1 MTLPVRNIE
10 GALVGTM
17 VGDSLG
23 FAVDGSDPGPLH
35 HRYPTPE
42 SIRQSEPGRYG
53 AATEMTIATAESLV
67 AHPDFDAADM
77 ASRLAAEATEARG
90 YGAGTEAAIA
100 RLRAG
105 AAWSEAAAGRA
116 GRACFGNGAA
126 VRMAPVGVRYY
137 DDVDRLRW
145 VAEEAAAI
153 THSHALACEGAVL
166 QAMAVAVAASARGK
180 EVSGESFLLAVG
192 RETHV
197 REFRTRYEI
206 AASLL
211 ARESDW
217 KRIADR
223 LGNAQTALGSV
234 VTAAYCFAR
243 SPASFEDT
251 VTYAVYLAG
260 NTAAI
265 AAMAGAISGAH
276 LGIGAIPPRWTQH
289 LERGA
294 VTVERMRTAA
304 HRMAG
309 EKKGTDP
316 FFQ

>member
-1 MTLPVRNIE
+1 MALPVSNIE
-10 GALVGTM
+10 GALVGTV

-23 FAVDGSDPGPLH
+23 FAEDGFDAAPIH
-35 HRYPTPE
+35 HRFPTPD
-42 SIRQSEPGRYG
+42 SIKRSAPGRYG
-53 AATEMTIATAESLV
+53 AATEMTIATAESLA
-67 AHPDFDAADM
+67 AHPNFDPDDM
-77 ASRLAAEATEARG
+77 AARLAAEATKARG
-90 YGAGTEAAIA
+90 YGTGTEAAIT
-100 RLRAG
+100 RLREG
-105 AAWSEAAAGRA
+105 ARWSEAAAGRA

-126 VRMAPVGVRYY
+126 VRMAPVGVRFY

-153 THSHALACEGAVL
+153 THSHSLGCEGAVL
-166 QAMAVAVAASARGK
+166 QAMAVAVAASAAGK

-217 KRIADR
+217 QRIVDR
-223 LGNAQTALGSV
+223 IGNAQTALGSV

-243 SPASFEDT
+243 TPASFEDT

-276 LGIGAIPPRWTQH
+276 LGIGAIPRRWTEH

-294 VTVERMRTAA
+294 VTIERLRNVA
-304 HRMAG
+304 HKMA
-309 EKKGTDP
+309 
-316 FFQ
+316 

>member
-1 MTLPVRNIE
+1 MTLPVCNLE

-17 VGDSLG
+17 VGESLG
-23 FAVDGSDPGPLH
+23 FAVDGWDPGPLH
-35 HRYPTPE
+35 HRFPSPD
-42 SIRQSEPGRYG
+42 SIRQCEPGRYG
-53 AATEMTIATAESLV
+53 AATEMMIATAESLL

-77 ASRLAAEATEARG
+77 AERLAAEATDARG
-90 YGAGTEAAIA
+90 YGPGTESAIA

-105 AAWSEAAAGRA
+105 VPWFDAAAGRA

-126 VRMAPVGVRYY
+126 VRMAPLGALYY
-137 DDVDRLRW
+137 DDLDRLRW

-166 QAMAVAVAASARGK
+166 QATAVAVAASARGK
-180 EVSGESFLLAVG
+180 DVSGESFLLAIG
-192 RETHV
+192 RETHM
-197 REFRTRYEI
+197 REFRKRYEI

-211 ARESDW
+211 ARESPW

-243 SPASFEDT
+243 SPASFEET

-276 LGIGAIPPRWTQH
+276 LGIDAIPKRWTER
-289 LERGA
+289 LEHGRVTIERIRIAARKMGSGPFSRSGKGA
-294 VTVERMRTAA
+294 
-304 HRMAG
+304 
-309 EKKGTDP
+309 
-316 FFQ
+316 

>member
-17 VGDSLG
+17 VGDSIG
-23 FAVDGSDPGPLH
+23 FAVDGTDPGPLH
-35 HRYPTPE
+35 HRFPAPD

-77 ASRLAAEATEARG
+77 AARIAAEATNARG
-90 YGAGTEAAIA
+90 YGAGTEGAIE

-105 AAWSEAAAGRA
+105 VPWSEAAAGRA

-126 VRMAPVGVRYY
+126 VRMAPVGAKFY

-153 THSHALACEGAVL
+153 THSHALACEGAAL
-166 QAMAVAVAASARGK
+166 QAIAVAVAASARDK
-180 EVSGESFLLAVG
+180 EVSGESFLLAIG

-211 ARESDW
+211 ARESEW

-243 SPASFEDT
+243 SPKSFEET
-251 VTYAVYLAG
+251 VAYAVYLAG

-265 AAMAGAISGAH
+265 ASMAGAISGAH
-276 LGIGAIPPRWTQH
+276 LGIGGIPTRWTQH
-289 LERGA
+289 LERGP
-294 VTVERMRTAA
+294 VTVERMRLAA
-304 HRMAG
+304 QKMG
-309 EKKGTDP
+309 SGP
-316 FFQ
+316 FFP

>member
-1 MTLPVRNIE
+1 MTLPVHNIE

-23 FAVDGSDPGPLH
+23 FALDGTDPAPLH
-35 HRYPTPE
+35 HRFPTPD

-53 AATEMTIATAESLV
+53 AATEMTIATAESLI

-77 ASRLAAEATEARG
+77 AARIAAEATDARG
-90 YGAGTEAAIA
+90 YGAGTDGAIA

-105 AAWSEAAAGRA
+105 IPWSEAAAGRA

-126 VRMAPVGVRYY
+126 VRMAPVGARFY

-145 VAEEAAAI
+145 VAEESAAI
-153 THSHALACEGAVL
+153 THSHALACEGAAL
-166 QAMAVAVAASARGK
+166 QAIAVAVAASARGK

-211 ARESDW
+211 ARESEW

-223 LGNAQTALGSV
+223 LGNAPTALGSV

-243 SPASFEDT
+243 SPGSFEET
-251 VTYAVYLAG
+251 VTYAIYLAG

-276 LGIGAIPPRWTQH
+276 LGMGAIPTRWTQH
-289 LERGA
+289 LEHGV
-294 VTVERMRTAA
+294 VTLERMRTAA
-304 HRMAG
+304 HKM
-309 EKKGTDP
+309 GTVP
-316 FFQ
+316 NFSKTRNN